1 MVVRD
6 LYTALEVG
14 VKKAFQI
21 FREKATALGR
31 PIEKL
36 PNSPTSVALGALN
49 IRKAHRSV
57 EELCHNEASSI
68 NYTILR
74 LTYKFITLSGLRRI
88 P

>member
-14 VKKAFQI
+14 VKKSFQI

-49 IRKAHRSV
+49 IRKPIEVLR
-57 EELCHNEASSI
+57 
-68 NYTILR
+68 NYAIMRPQALIIQ
-74 LTYKFITLSGLRRI
+74 Y
-88 P
+88 